1 MLHNHHRA
9 VVAQRPD
16 VDDLTG
22 CGRQYVLTRAVADFD
37 AARFAFLISIGNP
50 RIQHRRLPSNA
61 VPRIG
66 ARRRYRCRRR
76 ANCGGFNSPRYCN
89 HRCRLA
95 DGHRWCDIR
104 RALRA
109 PTDIQ
114 HLTQMDIVA
123 TQIIQ
128 LAQLVFT
135 HAIAFGNV
143 VHRVPRHNSVGVRA
157 VDDGCTA
164 AAAMAERLYAQG
176 LPFHDIVVAQ
186 VVPLAQLVFG
196 NAVAFGN
203 VIHRVAL
210 HNAVLHGVSVHRC
223 VVRDV
228 SACACGGCR
237 HHWGARSSVRRHS
250 RYRHAARIRGCAR
263 HGRHAAVGV
272 DAVRVAAVGA
282 DGAAVA
288 AVNRCTAA
296 INGYAAV
303 AAAVHHGGGAL
314 LCGGTCRQECGN
326 RQTGNQRT
334 CKTDTIHHQ
343 TIFLKYGCQQRCR
356 LLLTHCGLMHR
367 KDFTVLSVR
376 RQCFKDI
383 RAASKS
389 GCFRA
394 KRQSV
399 RVRSN
404 PLAAA

>member
-1 MLHNHHRA
+1 
-9 VVAQRPD
+9 
-16 VDDLTG
+16 
-22 CGRQYVLTRAVADFD
+22 
-37 AARFAFLISIGNP
+37 
-50 RIQHRRLPSNA
+50 
-61 VPRIG
+61 
-66 ARRRYRCRRR
+66 
-76 ANCGGFNSPRYCN
+76 
-89 HRCRLA
+89 
-95 DGHRWCDIR
+95 
-104 RALRA
+104 
-109 PTDIQ
+109 
-114 HLTQMDIVA
+114 
-123 TQIIQ
+123 
-128 LAQLVFT
+128 
-135 HAIAFGNV
+135 
-143 VHRVPRHNSVGVRA
+143 
-157 VDDGCTA
+157 
-164 AAAMAERLYAQG
+164 MAERLYAQG
-176 LPFHDIVVAQ
+176 LPFHDIVIAQ
-186 VVPLAQLVFG
+186 VIPLAQLVFG
-196 NAVAFGN
+196 DAVAFGN
-203 VIHRVAL
+203 VVHRVAL
-210 HNAVLHGVSVHRC
+210 HNAVLHGVTIHRC
-223 VVRDV
+223 IVRDI
-228 SACACGGCR
+228 SAARACGGCR
-237 HHWGARSSVRRHS
+237 HHWGARSGVRRRS
-250 RYRHAARIRGCAR
+250 RYRHAARIRRCAG

-288 AVNRCTAA
+288 AVNRRTAA

-303 AAAVHHGGGAL
+303 AAAVHHGGRAL
-314 LCGGTCRQECGN
+314 LCGGTCRQERGN

>member
-16 VDDLTG
+16 VDDLAR
-22 CGRQYVLTRAVADFD
+22 CGRQHVLTGAVADFD
-37 AARFAFLISIGNP
+37 AARFAFLIRLGNP

-66 ARRRYRCRRR
+66 AGRRYRGRRR
-76 ANCGGFNSPRYCN
+76 ANCGRFNSPRYCN

-95 DGHRWCDIR
+95 DGHRRCGIR

-109 PTDIQ
+109 PADIQ

-143 VHRVPRHNSVGVRA
+143 VHRVPRHDAVGVRA

-176 LPFHDIVVAQ
+176 LPFHDIVIAQ
-186 VVPLAQLVFG
+186 VIPLAQLVFG
-196 NAVAFGN
+196 DAVAFGN

-210 HNAVLHGVSVHRC
+210 HNTVLHGVSIHRRI
-223 VVRDV
+223 VRDV
-228 SACACGGCR
+228 SASGSGCG
-237 HHWGARSSVRRHS
+237 HARSGVRRRS
-250 RYRHAARIRGCAR
+250 RYRHAARIRRCAR

-288 AVNRCTAA
+288 AVNRRTAA
-296 INGYAAV
+296 INGDAAV

-314 LCGGTCRQECGN
+314 LCGGTCRQDNGN
-326 RQTGNQRT
+326 RQTGCQRT

-356 LLLTHCGLMHR
+356 LLLTRCGLMPR

-376 RQCFKDI
+376 RQCFKGI